1 MVRLKEEY
9 KNEIVP
15 RMMERYGYKN
25 AMQVPRVDKIVI
37 NVGLGEMAN
46 EKDLIEPV
54 RDGIAKI
61 SGQRPALTRA
71 KKSISNFQIRDG
83 SAVGF
88 KVTLRGERMYEFLD
102 RLINVVIPRIRDF
115 RGVPRTS
122 FDQQGNYTLGVRE
135 HTIFPEIDPD
145 KVKMVHG
152 MDISIVTTA
161 KTKEEATGLLENFG
175 MPFVGKEQGKT

>member
-1 MVRLKEEY
+1 MARLREEY
-9 KNEIVP
+9 KNDIVP
-15 RMMERYGYKN
+15 KMMEGYGYKN
-25 AMQVPRVDKIVI
+25 AMQVPRVEKIVV
-37 NVGLGEMAN
+37 NVGLGEMAH

-61 SGQRPALTRA
+61 TGQRPALTRA
-71 KKSISNFQIRDG
+71 KKSISNFKIRDG

-122 FDQQGNYTLGVRE
+122 FDQHGNYTLGVRE
-135 HTIFPEIDPD
+135 HTIFPEIDLD
-145 KVKMVHG
+145 KTKMVHG

-161 KTKEEATGLLENFG
+161 ETKEEAMGLLENFG
-175 MPFVGKEQGKT
+175 MPFVGK